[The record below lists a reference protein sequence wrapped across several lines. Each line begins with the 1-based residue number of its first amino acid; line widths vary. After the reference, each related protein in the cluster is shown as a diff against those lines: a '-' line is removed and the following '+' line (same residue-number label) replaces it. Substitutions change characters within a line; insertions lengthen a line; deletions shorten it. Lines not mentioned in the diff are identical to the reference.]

1 MAMMSKIRRMY
12 FREKKSVREI
22 SRLTSLSRNTIDKW
36 LKAPVDGEPKYVRR
50 PQAGKLHP
58 FHEQLKLWLVADA
71 HRPRVAGV
79 APPKALYAQLPSG
92 RLRRWLHTGH

>member
-1 MAMMSKIRRMY
+1 MAIIGKIRRMY

-36 LKAPVDGEPKYVRR
+36 LKAPGDAEPKYAMER
-50 PQAGKLHP
+50 PQAGKLTP

-71 HRPRVAGV
+71 HRPRRERRTA
-79 APPKALYAQLPSG
+79 KALYATAASG